1 MRPKSPT
8 LALANLAIAVLLLV
22 LAVLG
27 LNILNRISTHSELI
41 STSLG
46 GVAMNRRGF
55 LQALFQGVAYLPLL
69 PVVALAREPIQ
80 VIVQQSPIAGFQYY
94 EGDNIFHLLRLNTP
108 LQLKR
113 DLKNTYDK
121 NAVAIY
127 AQGKKLGFVPRAD
140 NTAVAQMLDRN
151 EKISARIVE
160 LTISENPWE
169 RVRFEVVLNG

>member
-1 MRPKSPT
+1 M
-8 LALANLAIAVLLLV
+8 I
-22 LAVLG
+22 
-27 LNILNRISTHSELI
+27 
-41 STSLG
+41 
-46 GVAMNRRGF
+46 NRRGF
-55 LQALFQGVAYLPLL
+55 LKVFLQGGACLPLM
-69 PVVALAREPIQ
+69 PAVVWAAPARKI
-80 VIVQQSPIAGFQYY
+80 VVQQSPIAGFQYY
-94 EGDNIFHLLRLNTP
+94 EGEHVFHLLRLNTP

-140 NTAVAQMLDRN
+140 NTAVAQMLDRD

-169 RVRFEVVLNG
+169 RVRFEVVLDG